1 MKLNRL
7 PTLIFI
13 AMLLGVL
20 VGTAAHNM
28 APDAATA
35 KSIADHLSILT
46 DVFLRMIKM
55 IIGPL
60 VFATLVAGIASMGDG
75 RAVGRIGLKAMM
87 WFIGASITSLLLGLV
102 MANLLEPGHG
112 MNLPLPPAD
121 AASNLKTG
129 ALNLRDFIAH
139 MFPKSFVEAMA
150 HNEILQIVVFSLFFG
165 FALGTVKDGVGKP
178 VLQGIEGLA
187 TVMLKV
193 TNYVMAFAPV
203 GVFGAIAA
211 VITAQGLGVLVVY
224 AKLIGSLYL
233 ALALLWVALI
243 AGGYFFLGRDVF
255 RLLKQMR
262 APLMIGFA
270 TASSESAYPKVIDQ
284 LTRFGVKERI
294 TNFVLPLGYSF
305 NLDGSIMYTSF
316 AALFVAQ
323 VYGIELSLTQQITML
338 LVLLVT
344 SKGIAGVP
352 RASLVVVAAVLPMF
366 GLPEA
371 GILLVLG
378 IDHVLDM
385 GRTVTNVLG
394 NAIATAVVAKSED
407 AIGAPVLSDE
417 DEPVVADTTT
427 SLASAQAMAGKK
439 HSLPG
444 VPGPG
449 CRYGN
454 RAFLHSGAAPPPWCG
469 KSRHPRRPLPL
480 WSARRLCHL
489 PHPTP
494 DDRSATPSRRYHP
507 RHRTRVRRTHRLAPA
522 PRPARPCAAARA
534 AGAGHAGGPGGLA
547 RLPLQL
553 RHRAGAP
560 GRTRPGAVAAVHAGT
575 GKRAGALRLRARP
588 AVAGRAH
595 RRAAAAPGRRRPR
608 GTRQ

>member
-20 VGTAAHNM
+20 AGTAAHHY
-28 APDAATA
+28 APDPAAA

-60 VFATLVAGIASMGDG
+60 VFATLVGGIASMGDG
-75 RAVGRIGLKAMM
+75 KAVGRIGMKAMA
-87 WFIGASITSLLLGLV
+87 WFIAASITSLLLGLL
-102 MANLLEPGHG
+102 MANVLRPGEG
-112 MNLPLPPAD
+112 MNLPLPSAD

-150 HNEILQIVVFSLFFG
+150 TNEILQIVVFSLFFG
-165 FALGTVKDGVGKP
+165 FALGTLKDGVGKP
-178 VLQGIEGLA
+178 VLAAIEGLGQ
-187 TVMLKV
+187 VMLKV

-203 GVFGAIAA
+203 GVFGAVAA
-211 VITAQGLGVLVVY
+211 VITAEGLGVLTVY
-224 AKLIGSLYL
+224 AKLLGAVYL
-233 ALALLWVALI
+233 SLALLWVALI

-255 RLLKQMR
+255 RLLKMVR

-270 TASSESAYPKVIDQ
+270 TASSESAYPKVIEQ

-294 TNFVLPLGYSF
+294 TGFVLPLGYSF

-323 VYGIELSLTQQITML
+323 VYGIHLSLSQQITML

-378 IDHVLDM
+378 IDHILDM

-394 NAIATAVVAKSED
+394 NAIATTVVAKSEG
-407 AIGAPVLSDE
+407 AIGAPVPEEADDPASD
-417 DEPVVADTTT
+417 
-427 SLASAQAMAGKK
+427 
-439 HSLPG
+439 
-444 VPGPG
+444 
-449 CRYGN
+449 GN
-454 RAFLHSGAAPPPWCG
+454 RDL
-469 KSRHPRRPLPL
+469 
-480 WSARRLCHL
+480 
-489 PHPTP
+489 TP
-494 DDRSATPSRRYHP
+494 
-507 RHRTRVRRTHRLAPA
+507 VQV
-522 PRPARPCAAARA
+522 
-534 AGAGHAGGPGGLA
+534 LA
-547 RLPLQL
+547 R
-553 RHRAGAP
+553 
-560 GRTRPGAVAAVHAGT
+560 
-575 GKRAGALRLRARP
+575 K
-588 AVAGRAH
+588 
-595 RRAAAAPGRRRPR
+595 
-608 GTRQ
+608 

>member
-1 MKLNRL
+1 MPRL
-7 PTLIFI
+7 PTLILF

-20 VGTAAHNM
+20 AGTAAHHM
-28 APDAATA
+28 APDAAAA
-35 KSIADHLSILT
+35 KAIADHLSILT
-46 DVFLRMIKM
+46 DIFLRMIKM

-60 VFATLVAGIASMGDG
+60 VFATLVSGIASMGDG
-75 RAVGRIGLKAMM
+75 KAVGRIGVKAMA
-87 WFIGASITSLLLGLV
+87 WFLAASVTSLLLGLL
-102 MANLLEPGHG
+102 MANVLTPGHG
-112 MNLPLPPAD
+112 MALPLPPAD
-121 AASNLKTG
+121 ATSSLKTG

-165 FALGTVKDGVGKP
+165 FALGTIKDGIGKP
-178 VLQGIEGLA
+178 LLAGIEALA
-187 TVMLKV
+187 QVMLKI
-193 TNYVMAFAPV
+193 TNYVMAFAPA

-224 AKLIGSLYL
+224 AKLLGSMYVS
-233 ALALLWVALI
+233 LALLWVALI
-243 AGGYFFLGRDVF
+243 AGGYCFLGRDVF
-255 RLLKQMR
+255 RLIKTLR

-284 LTRFGVKERI
+284 LTRFGVKQRI

-323 VYGIELSLTQQITML
+323 VYGIELSLGQQITML

-394 NAIATAVVAKSED
+394 NAIATTVVAKSEG
-407 AIGAPVLSDE
+407 AIGAPVAE
-417 DEPVVADTTT
+417 EADEPAADGHPGLTPVQVVA
-427 SLASAQAMAGKK
+427 GK
-439 HSLPG
+439 
-444 VPGPG
+444 
-449 CRYGN
+449 
-454 RAFLHSGAAPPPWCG
+454 
-469 KSRHPRRPLPL
+469 
-480 WSARRLCHL
+480 
-489 PHPTP
+489 
-494 DDRSATPSRRYHP
+494 
-507 RHRTRVRRTHRLAPA
+507 
-522 PRPARPCAAARA
+522 
-534 AGAGHAGGPGGLA
+534 
-547 RLPLQL
+547 
-553 RHRAGAP
+553 
-560 GRTRPGAVAAVHAGT
+560 
-575 GKRAGALRLRARP
+575 
-588 AVAGRAH
+588 
-595 RRAAAAPGRRRPR
+595 
-608 GTRQ
+608 

>member
-1 MKLNRL
+1 MTKRL

-13 AMLLGVL
+13 AMLLGVI
-20 VGTAAHNM
+20 VGSAAHNM

-60 VFATLVAGIASMGDG
+60 VFATLVSGIASMGDG
-75 RAVGRIGLKAMM
+75 KTVGRIGLKAMA
-87 WFIGASITSLLLGLV
+87 WFMAASITSLLLGLV
-102 MANLLEPGHG
+102 MANLLAPGHG

-129 ALNLRDFIAH
+129 ALNLRDFVAH
-139 MFPKSFVEAMA
+139 MFPKSFAEAMA
-150 HNEILQIVVFSLFFG
+150 TNEVLQIVVFSLFFG
-165 FALGTVKDGVGKP
+165 FALGTLKDGVGKP
-178 VLQGIEGLA
+178 VLATIDGLGHI
-187 TVMLKV
+187 MLKV
-193 TNYVMAFAPV
+193 TNYVMAFAPL
-203 GVFGAIAA
+203 GVFGAVAA

-224 AKLIGSLYL
+224 AKLLGSVYL
-233 ALALLWVALI
+233 SLALLWIALI
-243 AGGYFFLGRDVF
+243 AGGYFFLGRDIF
-255 RLLKQMR
+255 RLIRQLR

-284 LTRFGVKERI
+284 LNRFGVKSRI

-323 VYGIELSLTQQITML
+323 VYGIHLSLTQQITML

-378 IDHVLDM
+378 IDHILDM

-394 NAIATAVVAKSED
+394 NAIATTVVAKSEN
-407 AIGAPVLSDE
+407 AIGAPELSDE
-417 DEPVVADTTT
+417 ADTSEDSSAGLTPVQA
-427 SLASAQAMAGKK
+427 LASK
-439 HSLPG
+439 
-444 VPGPG
+444 
-449 CRYGN
+449 
-454 RAFLHSGAAPPPWCG
+454 
-469 KSRHPRRPLPL
+469 
-480 WSARRLCHL
+480 
-489 PHPTP
+489 
-494 DDRSATPSRRYHP
+494 
-507 RHRTRVRRTHRLAPA
+507 
-522 PRPARPCAAARA
+522 
-534 AGAGHAGGPGGLA
+534 
-547 RLPLQL
+547 
-553 RHRAGAP
+553 
-560 GRTRPGAVAAVHAGT
+560 
-575 GKRAGALRLRARP
+575 
-588 AVAGRAH
+588 
-595 RRAAAAPGRRRPR
+595 
-608 GTRQ
+608 

>member
-1 MKLNRL
+1 MKLKRL

-20 VGTAAHNM
+20 AGTAAHHL
-28 APDAATA
+28 APDADTA

-60 VFATLVAGIASMGDG
+60 VFATLVSGIASMGDG
-75 RAVGRIGLKAMM
+75 RAVGRIGLKAML
-87 WFIGASITSLLLGLV
+87 WFVGASITSLLLGLI
-102 MANLLEPGHG
+102 MANVLTPGLG

-121 AASNLKTG
+121 AVSSVKTAS
-129 ALNLRDFIAH
+129 LNLRDFIAH

-150 HNEILQIVVFSLFFG
+150 TNEILQIVVFSLFFG

-178 VLQGIEGLA
+178 VLAGIEGLA
-187 TVMLKV
+187 QVMLKV
-193 TNYVMAFAPV
+193 TNYVMAFAPI
-203 GVFGAIAA
+203 GVFGAISA
-211 VITAQGLGVLVVY
+211 VITAQGLGVLAVY
-224 AKLIGSLYL
+224 AKLLGSFYL
-233 ALALLWVALI
+233 GLALLWAALL
-243 AGGYFFLGRDVF
+243 AGGAVFLGRDVF
-255 RLLKQMR
+255 TLVRTLR

-270 TASSESAYPKVIDQ
+270 TASSESAYPKVIEQ
-284 LTRFGVKERI
+284 LTRFGVKPRI

-323 VYGIELSLTQQITML
+323 VYGIHLSLTQQITML

-394 NAIATAVVAKSED
+394 NAIATTVVARSEN
-407 AIGAPVLSDE
+407 AIGAPDFSE
-417 DEPVVADTTT
+417 DEADDNAVSPQGAGLGT
-427 SLASAQAMAGKK
+427 SRVLAGK
-439 HSLPG
+439 
-444 VPGPG
+444 
-449 CRYGN
+449 
-454 RAFLHSGAAPPPWCG
+454 
-469 KSRHPRRPLPL
+469 
-480 WSARRLCHL
+480 
-489 PHPTP
+489 
-494 DDRSATPSRRYHP
+494 
-507 RHRTRVRRTHRLAPA
+507 
-522 PRPARPCAAARA
+522 
-534 AGAGHAGGPGGLA
+534 
-547 RLPLQL
+547 
-553 RHRAGAP
+553 
-560 GRTRPGAVAAVHAGT
+560 
-575 GKRAGALRLRARP
+575 
-588 AVAGRAH
+588 
-595 RRAAAAPGRRRPR
+595 
-608 GTRQ
+608 

>member
-1 MKLNRL
+1 MTKRL
-7 PTLIFI
+7 PTLIFV

-20 VGTAAHNM
+20 AGTAAHNM
-28 APDAATA
+28 APDAETA
-35 KSIADHLSILT
+35 KSIADKLSILT

-60 VFATLVAGIASMGDG
+60 VFATLVSGIASMGDG
-75 RAVGRIGLKAMM
+75 KTVGRIGLKAMA
-87 WFIGASITSLLLGLV
+87 WFMAASITSLLLGLA
-102 MANLLEPGHG
+102 MANLLAPGHG
-112 MNLPLPPAD
+112 MNLPLPAAD

-150 HNEILQIVVFSLFFG
+150 TNEVLQIVVFSLFFG
-165 FALGTVKDGVGKP
+165 FALGTLKDGVGKP
-178 VLQGIEGLA
+178 VLAGIDGLGHI
-187 TVMLKV
+187 MLKV
-193 TNYVMAFAPV
+193 TNYVMAFAPI
-203 GVFGAIAA
+203 GVFGAVAA
-211 VITAQGLGVLVVY
+211 VITSQGLGVLVVY
-224 AKLIGSLYL
+224 AKLLGSVYA
-233 ALALLWVALI
+233 ALALLWIALI

-255 RLLKQMR
+255 KLIRQLR

-284 LTRFGVKERI
+284 LNRFGVKSRI

-323 VYGIELSLTQQITML
+323 VYGIELSLSQQITML

-394 NAIATAVVAKSED
+394 NAIATTVVAKSEN
-407 AIGAPVLSDE
+407 AIGAPELSDE
-417 DEPVVADTTT
+417 ADTSADDAGLTPAQA
-427 SLASAQAMAGKK
+427 LASK
-439 HSLPG
+439 
-444 VPGPG
+444 
-449 CRYGN
+449 
-454 RAFLHSGAAPPPWCG
+454 
-469 KSRHPRRPLPL
+469 
-480 WSARRLCHL
+480 
-489 PHPTP
+489 
-494 DDRSATPSRRYHP
+494 
-507 RHRTRVRRTHRLAPA
+507 
-522 PRPARPCAAARA
+522 
-534 AGAGHAGGPGGLA
+534 
-547 RLPLQL
+547 
-553 RHRAGAP
+553 
-560 GRTRPGAVAAVHAGT
+560 
-575 GKRAGALRLRARP
+575 
-588 AVAGRAH
+588 
-595 RRAAAAPGRRRPR
+595 
-608 GTRQ
+608 

>member
-20 VGTAAHNM
+20 VGTAAHNLS
-28 APDAATA
+28 PDAATT

-60 VFATLVAGIASMGDG
+60 VFATLVAGIASMGEG
-75 RAVGRIGLKAMM
+75 RAVGRIGMKAMA

-102 MANLLEPGHG
+102 MANLLTPGQG
-112 MNLPLPPAD
+112 MNLPLPAAD
-121 AASNLKTG
+121 AASSVKT
-129 ALNLRDFIAH
+129 ASLNLRDFIAH
-139 MFPKSFVEAMA
+139 MFPKSIAEAMA
-150 HNEILQIVVFSLFFG
+150 TNEILQIVVFSLFFG
-165 FALGTVKDGVGKP
+165 FALGTIKDGVGKP
-178 VLQGIEGLA
+178 VLDAIEGLGK
-187 TVMLKV
+187 VMLKV

-203 GVFGAIAA
+203 GVFGAISA

-224 AKLIGSLYL
+224 AKLLGSLYL
-233 ALALLWVALI
+233 ALALLWAALI
-243 AGGYFFLGRDVF
+243 AGGYYFLGRDVF
-255 RLLKQMR
+255 RLLKMVR

-284 LTRFGVKERI
+284 LTHFGVKERI

-323 VYGIELSLTQQITML
+323 VYGIHLSLTQQITML

-394 NAIATAVVAKSED
+394 NAIATAVVAKSEG
-407 AIGAPVLSDE
+407 AIGAPVPSDE
-417 DEPVVADTTT
+417 DEPVAD
-427 SLASAQAMAGKK
+427 SAPA
-439 HSLPG
+439 
-444 VPGPG
+444 
-449 CRYGN
+449 
-454 RAFLHSGAAPPPWCG
+454 
-469 KSRHPRRPLPL
+469 
-480 WSARRLCHL
+480 
-489 PHPTP
+489 
-494 DDRSATPSRRYHP
+494 
-507 RHRTRVRRTHRLAPA
+507 LAPA
-522 PRPARPCAAARA
+522 QVL
-534 AGAGHAGGPGGLA
+534 AG
-547 RLPLQL
+547 
-553 RHRAGAP
+553 
-560 GRTRPGAVAAVHAGT
+560 
-575 GKRAGALRLRARP
+575 K
-588 AVAGRAH
+588 
-595 RRAAAAPGRRRPR
+595 
-608 GTRQ
+608 

>member
-7 PTLIFI
+7 PTLILI
-13 AMLLGVL
+13 AMLLGV
-20 VGTAAHNM
+20 AAGAAVHHM

-35 KSIADHLSILT
+35 KSIAGHFSILT

-60 VFATLVAGIASMGDG
+60 VFATLVSGIAGMGDG
-75 RAVGRIGLKAMM
+75 KSVGRIGMKAMG
-87 WFIGASITSLLLGLV
+87 WFLAASITSLLLGLV
-102 MANLLEPGHG
+102 MANVLTPGHG
-112 MNLPLPPAD
+112 MALPLPPAD
-121 AASNLKTG
+121 ASAGLKTG
-129 ALNLRDFIAH
+129 SLNLRDFIAH
-139 MFPKSFVEAMA
+139 MVPKSIAEAMA

-165 FALGTVKDGVGKP
+165 FGLGALRDGPGKT
-178 VLQGIEGLA
+178 LLAAIDGLGA
-187 TVMLKV
+187 VMLKV
-193 TNYVMAFAPV
+193 THYVMAFAPV

-211 VITAQGLGVLVVY
+211 VIAAEGLEVLVLY
-224 AKLIGSLYL
+224 AKLLGSLYL

-255 RLLKQMR
+255 RLLKTLR

-394 NAIATAVVAKSED
+394 NAIATAVVAKSEG
-407 AIGAPVLSDE
+407 AIGAPVADPE
-417 DEPVVADTTT
+417 DDPADTVVPE
-427 SLASAQAMAGKK
+427 LA
-439 HSLPG
+439 
-444 VPGPG
+444 
-449 CRYGN
+449 
-454 RAFLHSGAAPPPWCG
+454 
-469 KSRHPRRPLPL
+469 
-480 WSARRLCHL
+480 
-489 PHPTP
+489 
-494 DDRSATPSRRYHP
+494 
-507 RHRTRVRRTHRLAPA
+507 RVR
-522 PRPARPCAAARA
+522 
-534 AGAGHAGGPGGLA
+534 
-547 RLPLQL
+547 
-553 RHRAGAP
+553 
-560 GRTRPGAVAAVHAGT
+560 VASGE
-575 GKRAGALRLRARP
+575 
-588 AVAGRAH
+588 
-595 RRAAAAPGRRRPR
+595 
-608 GTRQ
+608 

>member
-1 MKLNRL
+1 MTKRL

-13 AMLLGVL
+13 AMLLGVI
-20 VGTAAHNM
+20 VGSAAHNM

-60 VFATLVAGIASMGDG
+60 VFATLVSGIASMGDG
-75 RAVGRIGLKAMM
+75 KTVGRIGLKAMA
-87 WFIGASITSLLLGLV
+87 WFMAASVTSLLLGLV
-102 MANLLEPGHG
+102 MANLLAPGHG
-112 MNLPLPPAD
+112 MNLPLPAAD

-129 ALNLRDFIAH
+129 ALNLRDFVAH

-150 HNEILQIVVFSLFFG
+150 TNEVLQIVVFSLFFG
-165 FALGTVKDGVGKP
+165 FALGTLKDGVGKP
-178 VLQGIEGLA
+178 VLAGIDGLGHI
-187 TVMLKV
+187 MLKV
-193 TNYVMAFAPV
+193 TNYVMAFAPL
-203 GVFGAIAA
+203 GVFGAVAA
-211 VITAQGLGVLVVY
+211 VITSQGLGVLVVY
-224 AKLIGSLYL
+224 AKLLGSVYL
-233 ALALLWVALI
+233 SLALLWIAMI
-243 AGGYFFLGRDVF
+243 AGGYYFLGRDIF
-255 RLLKQMR
+255 KLIRQLR

-284 LTRFGVKERI
+284 LNRFGVKSRI

-323 VYGIELSLTQQITML
+323 VYGIELSLSQQITML

-394 NAIATAVVAKSED
+394 NAIATTVVAKSEN
-407 AIGAPVLSDE
+407 AIGAPELSDE
-417 DEPVVADTTT
+417 ADTSTDDAGLT
-427 SLASAQAMAGKK
+427 PVQALASK
-439 HSLPG
+439 
-444 VPGPG
+444 
-449 CRYGN
+449 
-454 RAFLHSGAAPPPWCG
+454 
-469 KSRHPRRPLPL
+469 
-480 WSARRLCHL
+480 
-489 PHPTP
+489 
-494 DDRSATPSRRYHP
+494 
-507 RHRTRVRRTHRLAPA
+507 
-522 PRPARPCAAARA
+522 
-534 AGAGHAGGPGGLA
+534 
-547 RLPLQL
+547 
-553 RHRAGAP
+553 
-560 GRTRPGAVAAVHAGT
+560 
-575 GKRAGALRLRARP
+575 
-588 AVAGRAH
+588 
-595 RRAAAAPGRRRPR
+595 
-608 GTRQ
+608 

>member
-1 MKLNRL
+1 MTKRL

-13 AMLLGVL
+13 AMLLGVI
-20 VGTAAHNM
+20 VGSAAHNM

-60 VFATLVAGIASMGDG
+60 VFATLVSGIASMGDG
-75 RAVGRIGLKAMM
+75 KTVGRIGLKAMA
-87 WFIGASITSLLLGLV
+87 WFMAASITSLLLGLV
-102 MANLLEPGHG
+102 MANLLAPGHG

-139 MFPKSFVEAMA
+139 MFPKSFAEAMA
-150 HNEILQIVVFSLFFG
+150 TNEVLQIVVFSLFFG
-165 FALGTVKDGVGKP
+165 FALGTLKDGVGKP
-178 VLQGIEGLA
+178 VLATIDGLGHI
-187 TVMLKV
+187 MLKV
-193 TNYVMAFAPV
+193 TNYVMAFAPL
-203 GVFGAIAA
+203 GVFGAVAA

-224 AKLIGSLYL
+224 AKLLGSVYL
-233 ALALLWVALI
+233 SLALLWIALI
-243 AGGYFFLGRDVF
+243 AGGYFFLGRDIF
-255 RLLKQMR
+255 RLIRQLR

-284 LTRFGVKERI
+284 LNRFGVKSRI

-323 VYGIELSLTQQITML
+323 VYGIHLSLTQQITML

-378 IDHVLDM
+378 IDHILDM

-394 NAIATAVVAKSED
+394 NAIATTVVAKSEN
-407 AIGAPVLSDE
+407 AIGAPELSDE
-417 DEPVVADTTT
+417 ADTSEDSSAGLTPVQA
-427 SLASAQAMAGKK
+427 LASK
-439 HSLPG
+439 
-444 VPGPG
+444 
-449 CRYGN
+449 
-454 RAFLHSGAAPPPWCG
+454 
-469 KSRHPRRPLPL
+469 
-480 WSARRLCHL
+480 
-489 PHPTP
+489 
-494 DDRSATPSRRYHP
+494 
-507 RHRTRVRRTHRLAPA
+507 
-522 PRPARPCAAARA
+522 
-534 AGAGHAGGPGGLA
+534 
-547 RLPLQL
+547 
-553 RHRAGAP
+553 
-560 GRTRPGAVAAVHAGT
+560 
-575 GKRAGALRLRARP
+575 
-588 AVAGRAH
+588 
-595 RRAAAAPGRRRPR
+595 
-608 GTRQ
+608 

>member
-1 MKLNRL
+1 MTKRL
-7 PTLIFI
+7 PTLIFV

-20 VGTAAHNM
+20 VGSAAHNLS
-28 APDAATA
+28 PDAATA

-60 VFATLVAGIASMGDG
+60 VFATLVSGIASMGDG
-75 RAVGRIGLKAMM
+75 KTVGRIGLKAMA
-87 WFIGASITSLLLGLV
+87 WFMAASITSLLLGLL
-102 MANLLEPGHG
+102 MANLLAPGHG
-112 MNLPLPPAD
+112 MNLPLPAAD

-150 HNEILQIVVFSLFFG
+150 TNEVLQIVVFSLFFG
-165 FALGTVKDGVGKP
+165 FALGTLKDGVGKP
-178 VLQGIEGLA
+178 VLAGIDGLGHI
-187 TVMLKV
+187 MLKV
-193 TNYVMAFAPV
+193 TNYVMAFAPI
-203 GVFGAIAA
+203 GVFGAVSA

-224 AKLIGSLYL
+224 AKLLGSVYL
-233 ALALLWVALI
+233 SLALLWAALI
-243 AGGYFFLGRDVF
+243 GGGYFFLGRDVF
-255 RLLKQMR
+255 KLIRQLR

-284 LTRFGVKERI
+284 LSHFGVKSRI

-323 VYGIELSLTQQITML
+323 VYGIQLSLTQQVTML

-378 IDHVLDM
+378 IDHILDM

-394 NAIATAVVAKSED
+394 NAIATTVVAKSEN
-407 AIGAPVLSDE
+407 AIGAPERADE
-417 DEPVVADTTT
+417 DDTSADSNTGLTPAQV
-427 SLASAQAMAGKK
+427 LASK
-439 HSLPG
+439 
-444 VPGPG
+444 
-449 CRYGN
+449 
-454 RAFLHSGAAPPPWCG
+454 
-469 KSRHPRRPLPL
+469 
-480 WSARRLCHL
+480 
-489 PHPTP
+489 
-494 DDRSATPSRRYHP
+494 
-507 RHRTRVRRTHRLAPA
+507 
-522 PRPARPCAAARA
+522 
-534 AGAGHAGGPGGLA
+534 
-547 RLPLQL
+547 
-553 RHRAGAP
+553 
-560 GRTRPGAVAAVHAGT
+560 
-575 GKRAGALRLRARP
+575 
-588 AVAGRAH
+588 
-595 RRAAAAPGRRRPR
+595 
-608 GTRQ
+608 

>member
-20 VGTAAHNM
+20 AGTAAHNL
-28 APDAATA
+28 APDADTA
-35 KSIADHLSILT
+35 KSIANHLSILT
-46 DVFLRMIKM
+46 DIFLRMIKM

-75 RAVGRIGLKAMM
+75 RAVGRIGMKAMM
-87 WFIGASITSLLLGLV
+87 WFIGASVTSLLLGLV
-102 MANLLEPGHG
+102 MANLLQPGHG
-112 MNLPLPPAD
+112 MNLALPAAD
-121 AASNLKTG
+121 ATSNLKTG

-150 HNEILQIVVFSLFFG
+150 NNEILQIVVFSLFFG

-187 TVMLKV
+187 DVMLKV

-224 AKLIGSLYL
+224 AKLLGSLYL

-243 AGGYFFLGRDVF
+243 AGGYCFLGRDVF
-255 RLLKQMR
+255 RLLKLMR

-394 NAIATAVVAKSED
+394 NAIATAVVAKSEG
-407 AIGAPVLSDE
+407 AIGAPVPSEE
-417 DEPVVADTTT
+417 DEPAADTTT
-427 SLASAQAMAGKK
+427 G
-439 HSLPG
+439 
-444 VPGPG
+444 
-449 CRYGN
+449 
-454 RAFLHSGAAPPPWCG
+454 
-469 KSRHPRRPLPL
+469 
-480 WSARRLCHL
+480 
-489 PHPTP
+489 
-494 DDRSATPSRRYHP
+494 
-507 RHRTRVRRTHRLAPA
+507 LAPA
-522 PRPARPCAAARA
+522 QVLAA
-534 AGAGHAGGPGGLA
+534 
-547 RLPLQL
+547 
-553 RHRAGAP
+553 
-560 GRTRPGAVAAVHAGT
+560 
-575 GKRAGALRLRARP
+575 K
-588 AVAGRAH
+588 
-595 RRAAAAPGRRRPR
+595 
-608 GTRQ
+608 

>member
-20 VGTAAHNM
+20 VGTAAHNLS
-28 APDAATA
+28 PDAATT

-75 RAVGRIGLKAMM
+75 RAVGRIGMKAMA

-102 MANLLEPGHG
+102 MANLLTPGQG
-112 MNLPLPPAD
+112 MNLPLPAAD
-121 AASNLKTG
+121 AASSVKT
-129 ALNLRDFIAH
+129 ASLNLRDFIAH
-139 MFPKSFVEAMA
+139 MFPKSIAEAMA
-150 HNEILQIVVFSLFFG
+150 TNEILQIVVFSLFFG
-165 FALGTVKDGVGKP
+165 FALGTIKDGVGKP
-178 VLQGIEGLA
+178 VLDAIEGLGK
-187 TVMLKV
+187 VMLKV

-203 GVFGAIAA
+203 GVFGAISA

-224 AKLIGSLYL
+224 AKLLGSLYL
-233 ALALLWVALI
+233 ALALLWAALI
-243 AGGYFFLGRDVF
+243 AGGYYFLGRDVF
-255 RLLKQMR
+255 RLLKMVR

-284 LTRFGVKERI
+284 LTHFGVKERI

-323 VYGIELSLTQQITML
+323 VYGIHLSLTQQITML

-394 NAIATAVVAKSED
+394 NAIATAVVAKSEG
-407 AIGAPVLSDE
+407 AIGAPVPSDE
-417 DEPVVADTTT
+417 DEPVAD
-427 SLASAQAMAGKK
+427 SAPA
-439 HSLPG
+439 
-444 VPGPG
+444 
-449 CRYGN
+449 
-454 RAFLHSGAAPPPWCG
+454 
-469 KSRHPRRPLPL
+469 
-480 WSARRLCHL
+480 
-489 PHPTP
+489 
-494 DDRSATPSRRYHP
+494 
-507 RHRTRVRRTHRLAPA
+507 LAPA
-522 PRPARPCAAARA
+522 QVL
-534 AGAGHAGGPGGLA
+534 AG
-547 RLPLQL
+547 
-553 RHRAGAP
+553 
-560 GRTRPGAVAAVHAGT
+560 
-575 GKRAGALRLRARP
+575 K
-588 AVAGRAH
+588 
-595 RRAAAAPGRRRPR
+595 
-608 GTRQ
+608 

>member
-7 PTLIFI
+7 PTLILF
-13 AMLLGVL
+13 AMLLGL
-20 VGTAAHNM
+20 LAGTAAHHL
-28 APDAATA
+28 APDAAAA
-35 KSIADHLSILT
+35 KSIAGHLSILT

-60 VFATLVAGIASMGDG
+60 VFATLVSGIASMGDG
-75 RAVGRIGLKAMM
+75 KAVGRIGMKAMG
-87 WFIGASITSLLLGLV
+87 WFVIASVTSLLLGLV
-102 MANLLEPGHG
+102 MANMLTPGHG

-121 AASNLKTG
+121 ATSNLKTG
-129 ALNLRDFIAH
+129 ALNLRDFVTH
-139 MFPKSFVEAMA
+139 MFPKSIAEAMA
-150 HNEILQIVVFSLFFG
+150 SNEILQIVVFSLFFG
-165 FALGTVKDGVGKP
+165 FALGAVKDGPGKP
-178 VLQGIEGLA
+178 LLAAIEGLA
-187 TVMLKV
+187 KVMLKV

-211 VITAQGLGVLVVY
+211 VITAEGLGVLTVY
-224 AKLIGSLYL
+224 AKLLGSLYL
-233 ALALLWVALI
+233 SLALLWAALI
-243 AGGYFFLGRDVF
+243 FGGYLFLGRDVF
-255 RLLKQMR
+255 RLLKTLR

-323 VYGIELSLTQQITML
+323 VYGIELTLTQQITML

-394 NAIATAVVAKSED
+394 NAIATTVVAKSEG
-407 AIGAPVLSDE
+407 AIGAPVPEEADDTAE
-417 DEPVVADTTT
+417 DGATDLAPVQV
-427 SLASAQAMAGKK
+427 LASK
-439 HSLPG
+439 
-444 VPGPG
+444 
-449 CRYGN
+449 
-454 RAFLHSGAAPPPWCG
+454 
-469 KSRHPRRPLPL
+469 
-480 WSARRLCHL
+480 
-489 PHPTP
+489 
-494 DDRSATPSRRYHP
+494 
-507 RHRTRVRRTHRLAPA
+507 
-522 PRPARPCAAARA
+522 
-534 AGAGHAGGPGGLA
+534 
-547 RLPLQL
+547 
-553 RHRAGAP
+553 
-560 GRTRPGAVAAVHAGT
+560 
-575 GKRAGALRLRARP
+575 
-588 AVAGRAH
+588 
-595 RRAAAAPGRRRPR
+595 
-608 GTRQ
+608 